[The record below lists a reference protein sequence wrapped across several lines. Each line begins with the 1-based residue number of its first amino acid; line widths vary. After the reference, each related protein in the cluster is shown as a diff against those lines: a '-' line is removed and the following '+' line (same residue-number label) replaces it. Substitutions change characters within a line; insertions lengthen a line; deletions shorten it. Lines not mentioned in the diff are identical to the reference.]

1 MLHLSWVLKYHLYF
15 NLSSWRK
22 AYLIDDQ
29 SLGNNKQSGYVNV
42 HERAEKIVEG
52 IVDKFCLFFSSIKAV
67 SLELGRGVARA
78 KSYRSI
84 LCFVSSLLS
93 YKFVNYT
100 VRKFRPLI
108 MKIFKTECFLHSQL
122 LNTHAC

>member
-29 SLGNNKQSGYVNV
+29 SRGNNKQSGYVYV

-52 IVDKFCLFFSSIKAV
+52 IVDKFCLFYNSIKAV
-67 SLELGRGVARA
+67 SLQLGRDAA
-78 KSYRSI
+78 KYLVQNR
-84 LCFVSSLLS
+84 
-93 YKFVNYT
+93 
-100 VRKFRPLI
+100 
-108 MKIFKTECFLHSQL
+108 TEAFCASFLHYLVTSL
-122 LNTHAC
+122 

>member
-29 SLGNNKQSGYVNV
+29 SRGNNKQSGYVYV

-67 SLELGRGVARA
+67 SLQLGRGIAKTAHA

-100 VRKFRPLI
+100 V
-108 MKIFKTECFLHSQL
+108 
-122 LNTHAC
+122 